1 MLQVQI
7 GVSTILM
14 TAALW
19 PIILGFLP
27 ASYNINFGN
36 TFVHGNAVKT
46 FFCISVGLWGG
57 CVIGFVTEYFTSFS
71 YNPTQEVAR
80 STETGAATN
89 IIYGLALGY
98 KVRQLQ
104 GGCCWFCL
112 GGGQLATVCSW
123 SRDLCACV
131 CSPRSFP

>member
-1 MLQVQI
+1 
-7 GVSTILM
+7 M

-71 YNPTQEVAR
+71 YQPTQEVAR

-98 KVRQLQ
+98 KVRQRRCIIAKNALPPPPLLLLPPPS
-104 GGCCWFCL
+104 FL
-112 GGGQLATVCSW
+112 GTAQPS
-123 SRDLCACV
+123 CV
-131 CSPRSFP
+131 GR